1 MPGLAIEAEN
11 GPSQATSPKAAGPAA
26 KGNGKRRVREDAGQL
41 SFEDLLW
48 SVPET
53 PCVVDPVPMP
63 VAAHDDRPAIGN
75 YRITD
80 RDQLGKGNQKAK
92 FRDNIRAIELLR
104 KLETEG
110 RTATHEEQAVLVKYT
125 GWGGMPQAFDYVNS
139 SWEKEYEELEKLL
152 TEEEYDSARA
162 STLNAHYTSP
172 DVIRFMYAVLGR
184 MGFKG
189 GRVLEPS
196 LGIGYFLCLMPE
208 EMLSNSRLSGIELE
222 SFSGRIAKQLC
233 LDADIRVMGFEN
245 ARFPMNFFDLVLS
258 NVPFGDYKLHDPLY
272 RKHKFSIHEYFF
284 AKSLDLVR
292 PGGIVAF
299 ITSRYLMDRTDS
311 HVRKYIYERADLLGA
326 VRLPCTAFREIAN
339 TEVTSDIV
347 FLQKREEGG
356 IPGEGDWLEA
366 VPYEIGD
373 AEDAHINEYFVKNPH
388 MMLGKLAWECGMYG
402 RYDLSLKPDERELP
416 EALAGA
422 LHLFPSDI
430 FNTDVELPLSSA
442 ERAIP
447 SPDSVKE
454 GAFVVHE
461 GRLYRSIGGSL
472 VLQESPATT
481 AKRIEKMV
489 RLRDTA
495 RQLLHDEMT
504 TEDDA
509 GIDFV
514 RIQLNSAYD
523 RFVKEFGYINSRS
536 NKSAFSEDPDYPLLL
551 SLELYDEESK
561 KAEKAEVFS
570 RRVIHPVRKVESVE
584 TVKESFL
591 VTLNELGRV
600 DFDRMS
606 ALTGKSEPEIR
617 DELEGLIFR
626 NPEGGWEPADQY
638 LSGNVR
644 KKLDTAELASATDPD
659 FQKNVE
665 ALKAV
670 QPKEID
676 FTEIRANLGA
686 SWIPA
691 KDVEVF
697 INELID
703 VKDACE
709 VAYSPV
715 IGTWTVEIDSYKR
728 WEVNDSVNNTTKW
741 GTARCNAVT
750 LIRDALNNR
759 MSTVRDYED
768 EKPVINEKET
778 EAAREKQLLVREHFK
793 EWLWK
798 DPERRERLA
807 RVYNATFNCLRAR
820 TFDGSHLNLPGM
832 STHLTLMKHQK
843 DATWRI
849 IQTGTTLI
857 DHIVGAGKSFVMI
870 AAAMEMRRLGLVSKA
885 MITVPNH
892 LLEQWGAMF
901 LRLYPMAN
909 VLIAGHNDFT
919 PAKRKAFLG
928 KIALNHWDAVI
939 IAHSSFEKIPLSAAV
954 IASHMEGRI
963 RELEEAILSVRD
975 ENSGSRIV
983 KEIEKAKKRLAE
995 KLQERLNEAAKDDG
1009 LTFEELGVDML
1020 FVDEA
1025 DLFKN
1030 LFIVTKM
1037 SRIAGL
1043 PNADSK
1049 RAFDLSMKSQWL
1061 LRRRKPVVFAT
1072 GTPVSNTIAE
1082 MYTMQRYQQ
1091 PEMLVEHNISH
1102 FDSWA
1107 ATFGEV
1113 VTSLEIAPDGSGY
1126 RMRSRFA
1133 RFVNVPELLQMYW
1146 QVADVQTDSTI
1157 QLEKPQLAGGKP
1169 IVIVAPASDGQK
1181 KYIKSLVKRAEAL
1194 RKDRI
1199 DPRVD
1204 NMLKITTD
1212 GRKAALDMRLVDS
1225 TAEDFDMSKVNAC
1238 VQKIYEEWVDMEE
1251 IKGTQ
1256 LVFCDLSTPRGDGF
1270 SVYEDIREKLVGKGV
1285 PREEIAFIHEADTD
1299 QKKKTL
1305 FVRVNFGRVRVLI
1318 GSTEKMGAGTNV
1330 QRLLGAEHHLDV
1342 PWRPRDVEQR
1352 EGRILR
1358 QGNTNKTV
1366 RIYRYV
1372 TEGSFDAYMW
1382 QAVEAKGR
1390 FIAQLRS
1397 NQVSSRVVEDVE
1409 GVVLSY
1415 AEVKAL
1421 ASGNPLVM
1429 EKFKV
1434 DLEVQ
1439 RLETLRS
1446 QHSSERYR
1454 LQYEVSALPAR
1465 IENYRQTIEKRKHDL
1480 AARRMPDP
1488 FRMEID
1494 GTIYTE
1500 RKHAG
1505 DRIISL
1511 ANLNKGTDSY
1521 EKIGSYAG
1529 FDLYIRT
1536 HVHGYSQ
1543 PLVIAR
1549 GLAEHKGNVSDSD
1562 IGTVSSLDIALRG
1575 METTIAKYASELA
1588 EMEKRLAGLTG
1599 ELEKPFPHEE
1609 RLRELLKKQYEIN
1622 KKLDIDN
1629 RESAEEQAGPSAAL
1643 ENAA

>member
-1 MPGLAIEAEN
+1 MSGLVAEAES
-11 GPSQATSPKAAGPAA
+11 GPSLAASPTG
-26 KGNGKRRVREDAGQL
+26 KGNGKRRLKGSTDQL

-48 SVPET
+48 ALPET
-53 PCVVDPVPMP
+53 SGIVEPASMP
-63 VAAHDDRPAIGN
+63 VVACDQPTISGN

-80 RDQLGKGNQKAK
+80 KDQLGKGNQKAK
-92 FRDNIRAIELLR
+92 FKDNISAIELLR
-104 KLETEG
+104 KLEAEG
-110 RTATHEEQAVLVKYT
+110 RNATTEEQSVLVKYT
-125 GWGGMPQAFDYVNS
+125 GWGGMPQAFDYANS
-139 SWEKEYEELEKLL
+139 AWEEEYEELEKLL

-189 GRVLEPS
+189 GRFLEPS
-196 LGIGYFLCLMPE
+196 LGIGYFLCLMPD
-208 EMLSNSRLSGIELE
+208 EMLSNSRLSGIELD
-222 SFSGRIAKQLC
+222 SLSGRIAKQLC
-233 LDADIRVMGFEN
+233 PDADIRVMGYES
-245 ARFPMNFFDLVLS
+245 ARFPVNFFDLAVS

-299 ITSRYLMDRTDS
+299 ITSRYLMDRRDAS
-311 HVRKYIYERADLLGA
+311 VRNYIYEKADLLGA
-326 VRLPCTAFREIAN
+326 VRLPCTAFKEIAN

-347 FLQKREEGG
+347 FLRKREEGG
-356 IPGEGDWLEA
+356 IPGDGDWLEV
-366 VPYEIGD
+366 VPCEVGD
-373 AEDAHINEYFVKNPH
+373 SEDVHINAYFMKNPH

-402 RYDLSLKPDERELP
+402 RYDLSLKPDGRLLT
-416 EALAGA
+416 EALNEVV
-422 LHLFPSDI
+422 HLFPPDI
-430 FNTDVELPLSSA
+430 FETEAELPLSTVD
-442 ERAIP
+442 RAIP

-461 GRLYRSIGGSL
+461 GRLYRSIAGSL
-472 VLQESPATT
+472 ALQELPATT
-481 AKRIEKMV
+481 TKRVEKMV

-504 TEDDA
+504 TADDA
-509 GIDFV
+509 SINFV
-514 RIQLNSAYD
+514 RIQLNSVYD
-523 RFVKEFGYINSRS
+523 RFVKEFGYIQSRS

-551 SLELYDEESK
+551 SLELYDDETK
-561 KAEKAEVFS
+561 KAAKAEVFS
-570 RRVIHPVRKVESVE
+570 RRVIHPVRKVERVE
-584 TVKESFL
+584 TVKEAFL

-600 DFDRMS
+600 DFERMS
-606 ALTGKSEPEIR
+606 SLTGKSESDIR

-644 KKLDTAELASATDPD
+644 KKLEIAELAATTDPE
-659 FQKNVE
+659 FRKNSE

-670 QPKEID
+670 QPKDID
-676 FTEIRANLGA
+676 CTEIRANLGA

-697 INELID
+697 INELVD

-715 IGTWTVEIDSYKR
+715 IGTWTVEISAYKR
-728 WEVNDSVNNTTKW
+728 WEVSDSVNNTTTW

-768 EKPVINEKET
+768 DKPVINEKET

-807 RVYNATFNCLRAR
+807 KVYNATFNCLRAR

-843 DATWRI
+843 DAIWRI

-857 DHIVGAGKSFVMI
+857 DHIVGAGKSFVII
-870 AAAMEMRRLGLVSKA
+870 AAAMEMRRLGLISKA

-909 VLIAGHNDFT
+909 VLIAGHDDFT

-939 IAHSSFEKIPLSAAV
+939 IAHSSFEKIPLSTAV

-963 RELEEAILSVRD
+963 RELEEAILSMRED
-975 ENSGSRIV
+975 NSGSRIV
-983 KEIEKAKKRLAE
+983 KELEKAKKRLAE
-995 KLQERLNEAAKDDG
+995 KLQERLNEAAKDNG
-1009 LTFEELGVDML
+1009 LTFEEIGVDML

-1146 QVADVQTDSTI
+1146 QVADVQTDATL
-1157 QLEKPQLAGGKP
+1157 QLAKPQLAGGKP
-1169 IVIVAPASDGQK
+1169 IVVAAPASDGQK
-1181 KYIKSLVKRAEAL
+1181 QFIKALVKRAEAL
-1194 RKDRI
+1194 RAEHI
-1199 DPRVD
+1199 DPRLD

-1225 TAEDFDMSKVNAC
+1225 LADDFEMSKVNAC
-1238 VQKIYEEWVDMEE
+1238 VQKIYEEWVDMEDF
-1251 IKGTQ
+1251 KGTQ

-1270 SVYEDIREKLVGKGV
+1270 SVYEDIREKLVRKGI

-1330 QRLLGAEHHLDV
+1330 QRILGAEHHLDV

-1429 EKFKV
+1429 EKFKI

-1454 LQYEVSALPAR
+1454 LEYEVSALPAR
-1465 IENYRQTIEKRKHDL
+1465 IENYKKAIEKRKHDL
-1480 AARRMPDP
+1480 GVRRMPDP

-1494 GTIYTE
+1494 GTLYTE
-1500 RKHAG
+1500 RKYAG
-1505 DRIISL
+1505 DKIISL
-1511 ANLNKGTDSY
+1511 ANLNKGTDAY

-1536 HVHGYSQ
+1536 HINGYAQ
-1543 PLVIAR
+1543 PLIIAR
-1549 GLAEHKGNVSDSD
+1549 GLAEHKGNVSDND
-1562 IGTVSSLDIALRG
+1562 VGTVNSLDFALRG
-1575 METTIAKYASELA
+1575 IETSIAKYSSELA
-1588 EMEKRLAGLTG
+1588 EMEKRLMGLTA

-1622 KKLDIDN
+1622 KELDID
-1629 RESAEEQAGPSAAL
+1629 RRDSVESAEEGAVITEKAA
-1643 ENAA
+1643 

>member
-1 MPGLAIEAEN
+1 MSGLATEAESV
-11 GPSQATSPKAAGPAA
+11 PSRAGSPAL
-26 KGNGKRRVREDAGQL
+26 KGNGKRRVRDDSQL
-41 SFEDLLW
+41 SFEDLFW
-48 SVPET
+48 AMPET
-53 PCVVDPVPMP
+53 IIAVEPGYI
-63 VAAHDDRPAIGN
+63 PAMVEAEQTIYRN

-80 RDQLGKGNQKAK
+80 KDRLGKGNQKAK

-104 KLETEG
+104 RIETEG
-110 RTATHEEQAVLVKYT
+110 RTATTEEQSVLVKYT
-125 GWGGMPQAFDYVNS
+125 GWGGMPQAFDYANS
-139 SWEKEYEELEKLL
+139 AWEAEYDELEKLL
-152 TEEEYDSARA
+152 TEEEYDLARA

-172 DVIRFMYAVLGR
+172 DVIRFVYAVLGR
-184 MGFKG
+184 MGLKR
-189 GRVLEPS
+189 GRILEPA

-208 EMLSNSRLSGIELE
+208 EMASNSRLSGVELD
-222 SFSGRIAKQLC
+222 SISGRISRQLC
-233 LDADIRVMGFEN
+233 PDTDIKIMGFEA
-245 ARFPMNFFDLVLS
+245 ARFPVNFFDLVIS
-258 NVPFGDYKLHDPLY
+258 NVPFGDYMLHDPLY

-284 AKSLDLVR
+284 AKALDLVR
-292 PGGIVAF
+292 PGGMVAF
-299 ITSRYLMDRTDS
+299 ITSRYLMDRTDPS
-311 HVRKYIYERADLLGA
+311 VRKYIYERADLLGA
-326 VRLPCTAFREIAN
+326 LRLPCTAFKEIAN

-347 FLQKREEGG
+347 FLQKRTEGCV
-356 IPGEGDWLEA
+356 PRDGDWIESI
-366 VPYEIGD
+366 PFETGD
-373 AEDAHINEYFVKNPH
+373 SECAHINDYFIKNPH
-388 MMLGKLAWECGMYG
+388 MMLGKLVWECGMYG
-402 RYDLSLKPDERELP
+402 RYDLSLKPDGRTLT
-416 EALAGA
+416 EALEGA

-430 FNTDVELPLSSA
+430 FNQEPELPLSGI
-442 ERAIP
+442 EKAIP

-454 GAFVVHE
+454 GAFVVRD
-461 GRLYRSIGGSL
+461 GRVYRSIGGSL
-472 VLQESPATT
+472 VPQDLPALT
-481 AKRIEKMV
+481 AKRIEKLV

-504 TEDDA
+504 TADDA

-514 RIQLNSAYD
+514 RIQLNSMYD
-523 RFVKEFGYINSRS
+523 RFVKAYGHINSRS

-561 KAEKAEVFS
+561 QAEKAEIFS
-570 RRVIHPVRKVESVE
+570 RRVIHPVRKVEQVE
-584 TVKESFL
+584 TVKEAFL

-606 ALTGKSEPEIR
+606 ALTGKNESDIR
-617 DELEGLIFR
+617 VELEGLIFR

-644 KKLDTAELASATDPD
+644 KKLEVAELAAANDPE
-659 FQKNVE
+659 FGKNVE
-665 ALKAV
+665 ALMAV

-691 KDVEVF
+691 EDIAVF
-697 INELID
+697 VNELVD
-703 VKDACE
+703 VKDACK
-709 VAYSPV
+709 VGYSPV
-715 IGTWTVEIDSYKR
+715 IGTWTVEIDAYKK

-759 MSTVRDYED
+759 MSTVRDYDE

-778 EAAREKQLLVREHFK
+778 EAAREKQLLIREHFK
-793 EWLWK
+793 EWLWQ

-807 RVYNATFNCLRAR
+807 RVYNTTFNCLRAR

-832 STHLTLMKHQK
+832 STHLSLMKHQK
-843 DATWRI
+843 DAIWRI
-849 IQTGTTLI
+849 IQAGTTLL
-857 DHIVGAGKSFVMI
+857 DHIVGAGKTFVII
-870 AAAMEMRRLGLVSKA
+870 AAAMEMRRLGLISKA
-885 MITVPNH
+885 IITVPNH

-909 VLIAGHNDFT
+909 VLIAGHDDFT

-939 IAHSSFEKIPLSAAV
+939 IAHSSFEKIPMSASV
-954 IASHMEGRI
+954 IAMHMEDRI
-963 RELEEAILSVRD
+963 RELEEAILSVRED
-975 ENSGSRIV
+975 KSGSRIV
-983 KEIEKAKKRLAE
+983 KELEKAKKRLAE

-1091 PEMLVEHNISH
+1091 PDMLAEYNVSH

-1146 QVADVQTDSTI
+1146 QVADVQTASTL
-1157 QLEKPQLAGGKP
+1157 QLEKPSLEGGKP
-1169 IVIVAPASDGQK
+1169 IVVAAPASEGQK
-1181 KYIKSLVKRAEAL
+1181 AYIKSLVARAEAL
-1194 RKDRI
+1194 RSERI
-1199 DPRVD
+1199 DPRLD

-1225 TAEDFDMSKVNAC
+1225 TAGDFEMSKVNAC

-1251 IKGTQ
+1251 IRGTQ
-1256 LVFCDLSTPRGDGF
+1256 LVFCDLSTPRGDAF
-1270 SVYEDIREKLVGKGV
+1270 SVYEDIREKLVLKGI
-1285 PREEIAFIHEADTD
+1285 PKEEIAFIHEADND
-1299 QKKKTL
+1299 QRKKTL
-1305 FVRVNFGRVRVLI
+1305 FVRVNFGRVRILI

-1454 LQYEVSALPAR
+1454 LQYEVSSLPAR
-1465 IENYRQTIEKRKHDL
+1465 IENYRQTINRRKHDL
-1480 AARRMPDP
+1480 GLRRMPEP
-1488 FRMEID
+1488 FRMEIE
-1494 GTIYTE
+1494 GAIYTE

-1536 HVHGYSQ
+1536 HVHSYSQ
-1543 PLVIAR
+1543 PLLIAR
-1549 GLAEHKGNVSDSD
+1549 GLAEHKGNVSESD
-1562 IGTVSSLDIALRG
+1562 VGTINSLDFALRG
-1575 METTIAKYASELA
+1575 METTIAKYVSELA
-1588 EMEKRLAGLTG
+1588 EMEKRLVGLKT
-1599 ELEKPFPHEE
+1599 ELEKPFPHEK
-1609 RLRELLKKQYEIN
+1609 RLRELLKRQYEIN
-1622 KKLDIDN
+1622 KELDIDK
-1629 RESAEEQAGPSAAL
+1629 RECADEEAGSPVVLESAA
-1643 ENAA
+1643 

>member
-1 MPGLAIEAEN
+1 MSGLVAEAES
-11 GPSQATSPKAAGPAA
+11 GLSLVASPTG
-26 KGNGKRRVREDAGQL
+26 KGNGKRRLKGSADQL

-48 SVPET
+48 APPET
-53 PCVVDPVPMP
+53 LCLVEPASMP
-63 VAAHDDRPAIGN
+63 VVACDQPTISGN

-80 RDQLGKGNQKAK
+80 KDQLGKGNQKAK

-104 KLETEG
+104 KLEAGG
-110 RTATHEEQAVLVKYT
+110 RNATTEEQSVLVKYT
-125 GWGGMPQAFDYVNS
+125 GWGGMPQAFDYANVA
-139 SWEKEYEELEKLL
+139 WEQEYEELDKLL

-189 GRVLEPS
+189 GRFLEPS
-196 LGIGYFLCLMPE
+196 LGIGYFLCLMPD
-208 EMLSNSRLSGIELE
+208 EMLSNSRLSGIELD
-222 SFSGRIAKQLC
+222 SLSGRIAKQLC
-233 LDADIRVMGFEN
+233 PDADIRVMGFET
-245 ARFPMNFFDLVLS
+245 ARFPVNFFDLAVS

-292 PGGIVAF
+292 PGGIVGF
-299 ITSRYLMDRTDS
+299 ITSRHLMDRTDAS
-311 HVRKYIYERADLLGA
+311 VRNYIYEKADLLGA
-326 VRLPCTAFREIAN
+326 IRLPCTAFKEIAN

-347 FLQKREEGG
+347 FLRKREEGG
-356 IPGEGDWLEA
+356 IPGDGDWLEV
-366 VPYEIGD
+366 VPCEVGD
-373 AEDAHINEYFVKNPH
+373 SEDAHINEYFMKNPH

-402 RYDLSLKPDERELP
+402 RYDLSLKPDGRALT
-416 EALAGA
+416 EALNNV
-422 LHLFPSDI
+422 LHLFPPDI
-430 FNTDVELPLSSA
+430 FETEKELPLSTVD
-442 ERAIP
+442 RAIP

-454 GAFVVHE
+454 GAFVIHE
-461 GRLYRSIGGSL
+461 GRLYRSIAGSL
-472 VLQESPATT
+472 ALQELPATT
-481 AKRIEKMV
+481 TKRVEKMV
-489 RLRDTA
+489 RLRDIA

-504 TEDDA
+504 TADDA
-509 GIDFV
+509 SINFV
-514 RIQLNSAYD
+514 RIQLNSVYD
-523 RFVKEFGYINSRS
+523 RFVKEFGYIQSRS

-551 SLELYDEESK
+551 SLELYDDETK
-561 KAEKAEVFS
+561 KAAKAEVFS
-570 RRVIHPVRKVESVE
+570 RRVIHPVRKVERVE
-584 TVKESFL
+584 TVKEAFL

-600 DFDRMS
+600 DFERMS
-606 ALTGKSEPEIR
+606 SLTGKSESDIR

-626 NPEGGWEPADQY
+626 NPEGVWEPADQY

-644 KKLDTAELASATDPD
+644 KKLEIAELAAATDPG
-659 FQKNVE
+659 FQKNCE

-670 QPKEID
+670 QPKDID
-676 FTEIRANLGA
+676 CTEIRANLGA

-697 INELID
+697 INELVD

-715 IGTWTVEIDSYKR
+715 IGTWTVEISAYKR
-728 WEVNDSVNNTTKW
+728 WEVSDSVNNTTTW

-768 EKPVINEKET
+768 DKPVINEKET
-778 EAAREKQLLVREHFK
+778 EAAREKQLLVREYFK

-807 RVYNATFNCLRAR
+807 RVYNATFNCLRAH

-843 DATWRI
+843 DAIWRI

-857 DHIVGAGKSFVMI
+857 DHIVGAGKSFVII
-870 AAAMEMRRLGLVSKA
+870 AAAMEMRRLGLISKA

-909 VLIAGHNDFT
+909 VLIAGHDDFT

-939 IAHSSFEKIPLSAAV
+939 IAHSSFEKIPLSSAV

-963 RELEEAILSVRD
+963 QELEEAILSMRED
-975 ENSGSRIV
+975 NSGSRIV
-983 KEIEKAKKRLAE
+983 KELEKAKKRLAE

-1009 LTFEELGVDML
+1009 LTFEEIGVDML

-1146 QVADVQTDSTI
+1146 QVADVQTDATL
-1157 QLEKPQLAGGKP
+1157 QLAKPQLAGGKP
-1169 IVIVAPASDGQK
+1169 IVVAAPASDRQK
-1181 KYIKSLVKRAEAL
+1181 QFIKALVKRAEAL
-1194 RKDRI
+1194 RAEHI
-1199 DPRVD
+1199 DPRID

-1225 TAEDFDMSKVNAC
+1225 LADDFEVSKVNAC
-1238 VQKIYEEWVDMEE
+1238 VQKIYEEWVDMEDF
-1251 IKGTQ
+1251 KGTQ

-1270 SVYEDIREKLVGKGV
+1270 SVYEDIREKLVRKGI

-1429 EKFKV
+1429 EKFKI

-1454 LQYEVSALPAR
+1454 LEYEVSALPAR
-1465 IENYRQTIEKRKHDL
+1465 IENYKKAIEKRKHDL
-1480 AARRMPDP
+1480 GVRRMPDP

-1494 GTIYTE
+1494 GTLYTE
-1500 RKHAG
+1500 RKYAG
-1505 DRIISL
+1505 DKIISL

-1521 EKIGSYAG
+1521 EKIGNYAG

-1536 HVHGYSQ
+1536 HINGYSQ

-1562 IGTVSSLDIALRG
+1562 VGTVTSLDFALRG
-1575 METTIAKYASELA
+1575 IETSIAKYSSELA
-1588 EMEKRLAGLTG
+1588 EMEKRLTGLTA
-1599 ELEKPFPHEE
+1599 ELEKPFTHEE

-1622 KKLDIDN
+1622 KELDID
-1629 RESAEEQAGPSAAL
+1629 RRDSAESAEEVAVITEKAA
-1643 ENAA
+1643 